1 MSSAD
6 LAMRPHLL
14 RVIPPMSR
22 RSLKGL
28 EVDQKESDENPREE
42 QVPRPPNVVEHHIVV
57 QPLNFRYPVRDCLR
71 EGRRNLSVV
80 LPQTEHLVEVSP
92 VDSEVK
98 SLELLSVQMSGTIPL
113 TSTVEDAVEHAYY

>member
-1 MSSAD
+1 MRSAD

-22 RSLKGL
+22 RGLKGL
-28 EVDQKESDENPREE
+28 EVHKEESHEDPREE
-42 QVPRPPNVVEHHIVV
+42 HVPRSPNVVEHHIVV
-57 QPLNFRYPVRDCLR
+57 QTLNFRYPVRDCLR

-92 VDSEVK
+92 VDGEVK
-98 SLELLSVQMSGTIPL
+98 SLELLSVQVSWTVPL
-113 TSTVEDAVEHAYY
+113 TSAVEDAVEHAYY